1 MVLDIR
7 AAASIPG
14 GAAAFDYSPDLSE
27 ILSESIIGI
36 AGTPRAAGSVSNSA
50 DILTLEADVAATAQ
64 CVCARCL
71 TKFEMPLDRHISV
84 VLVNGEDSGQDD
96 VGRYVIDGRR
106 VCVDEIIATELIL
119 SADYRTLCREDCR
132 GLCEMCGAD
141 LNEAQC
147 DCVRPPD
154 PSMAVLGQ
162 LLEE

>member
-7 AAASIPG
+7 ATASIPG
-14 GAAAFDYSPDLSE
+14 GATSFDYSPDLSG

-36 AGTPRAAGSVSNSA
+36 AGTPRAVGSVSNRA
-50 DILTLEADVAATAQ
+50 DILTLSADVSATAR

-71 TKFEMPLDRHISV
+71 TQFDMPLDRHISV
-84 VLVNGEDSGQDD
+84 VLVNGEDPDQGD

-119 SADYRTLCREDCR
+119 GADYRTLCREDCK

-141 LNEAQC
+141 LNEGQC
-147 DCVRPPD
+147 DCARPPD
-154 PSMAVLGQ
+154 PRMAALGR